1 MKQESGEQKL
11 GEREL
16 LKRLEALPREIAP
29 DGDVWP
35 AIAQR
40 IGQEDQLDRQQSSVR
55 WWKNALA
62 ASVAVVF
69 VAGFLIGRQ
78 WDTAPAPVQ
87 LGSVSS
93 NQTQAAWGGSM
104 TGVLTASE
112 REYQAAFREFISV
125 GVSPGNLPQQALE
138 NLTAAWAAL
147 NAAETALTVALR
159 DNPGNSF
166 LSTKMLELRSRQLD
180 FLKQIASLDQTSRR
194 TTI

>member
-1 MKQESGEQKL
+1 MKQESGEQ
-11 GEREL
+11 EL
-16 LKRLEALPREIAP
+16 LKRLEALPREITPEA
-29 DGDVWP
+29 DVWP

-40 IGQEDQLDRQQSSVR
+40 IGQGDVQDQRQSSGR
-55 WWKNALA
+55 WWINALA

-87 LGSVSS
+87 AGPELAK
-93 NQTQAAWGGSM
+93 QTQAQWDSGL
-104 TGVLTASE
+104 TGVLSASE
-112 REYQAAFREFISV
+112 REYQAALREFISV
-125 GVSPGNLPQQALE
+125 GIFPANLPPQALE
-138 NLTAAWAAL
+138 NLNAGWADL
-147 NAAETALTVALR
+147 NAVEIALTVALR

-166 LSTKMLELRSRQLD
+166 LSTKMLELRSRQLE